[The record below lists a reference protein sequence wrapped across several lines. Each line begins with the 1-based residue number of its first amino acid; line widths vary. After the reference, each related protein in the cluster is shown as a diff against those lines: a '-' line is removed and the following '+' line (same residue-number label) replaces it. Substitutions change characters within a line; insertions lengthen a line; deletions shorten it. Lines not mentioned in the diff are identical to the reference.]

1 MGYEIKELKLQ
12 DLDTLINKYIIY
24 YNDEGERWT
33 YNLAKIRLEQNFLT
47 PSFYG
52 VGLYDKSELLGF
64 AIGCFKQYDDLLIY
78 YLEEIL
84 VFKEYQ
90 NKGLGTKL
98 LQELESL
105 VKKQGAK
112 KINLSTT
119 NEKKHQKFYS
129 RLGFEKSDFL
139 VPMLKKI

>member
-24 YNDEGERWT
+24 YNDEGGRWT

-98 LQELESL
+98 LQELEFL
-105 VKKQGAK
+105 VKKQSAEN
-112 KINLSTT
+112 INLSTT
-119 NEKKHQKFYS
+119 N
-129 RLGFEKSDFL
+129 
-139 VPMLKKI
+139 

>member
-1 MGYEIKELKLQ
+1 M
-12 DLDTLINKYIIY
+12 
-24 YNDEGERWT
+24 
-33 YNLAKIRLEQNFLT
+33 AKIRLEQNFLT

-78 YLEEIL
+78 DLEEIL

-119 NEKKHQKFYS
+119 NEEKHQKFYS

>member
-1 MGYEIKELKLQ
+1 MEYEINELKLQ

-24 YNDEGERWT
+24 YNDEGGRWT
-33 YNLAKIRLEQNFLT
+33 YNIAKIRLEQNFLT

-98 LQELESL
+98 LQELEFL
-105 VKKQGAK
+105 VKKQGAE

>member
-1 MGYEIKELKLQ
+1 MPILTLKLQ

-24 YNDEGERWT
+24 YNDEGGRWT

-64 AIGCFKQYDDLLIY
+64 AIVCFKQYDDLLIY

-98 LQELESL
+98 LQELEFL
-105 VKKQGAK
+105 VKKQGAE

-119 NEKKHQKFYS
+119 NKEKHQKFYS

>member
-24 YNDEGERWT
+24 YNDEGGKWT
-33 YNLAKIRLEQNFLT
+33 YNLAQLRLEQTFLT

-52 VGLYDKSELLGF
+52 VGLYEKSELLGF

-78 YLEEIL
+78 HLEEIL

-90 NKGLGTKL
+90 NKALGTKL

-105 VKKQGAK
+105 VKKQGAE

-139 VPMLKKI
+139 VPMLKII

>member
-24 YNDEGERWT
+24 YNDEGGRWT

-52 VGLYDKSELLGF
+52 VGLYDKSELLEF

-98 LQELESL
+98 LQELEFL
-105 VKKQGAK
+105 VKKQGAE

-119 NEKKHQKFYS
+119 NEKKHQKFYDINFK
-129 RLGFEKSDFL
+129 L
-139 VPMLKKI
+139 

>member
-1 MGYEIKELKLQ
+1 L
-12 DLDTLINKYIIY
+12 
-24 YNDEGERWT
+24 
-33 YNLAKIRLEQNFLT
+33 
-47 PSFYG
+47 
-52 VGLYDKSELLGF
+52 
-64 AIGCFKQYDDLLIY
+64 KQYDDLLIH

-105 VKKQGAK
+105 VKKQGAE

-119 NEKKHQKFYS
+119 NEKKHQNFYS

-139 VPMLKKI
+139 VPMLKKTNIVIYIFMQI